1 MNAASPRPPRLLL
14 VPTLALLVVGL
25 ATASLSGC
33 SHASLHA
40 GALSSHPPLAQG
52 GVQNDATNAIALPYD
67 IPYGGEAQGEYLQGY
82 LKGYIDSSASY
93 YLIDY
98 LIDAVGI
105 RVGSERTGPYWDGYF
120 RGKLEGRFTISKKL
134 RE

>member
-33 SHASLHA
+33 SHASLHP
-40 GALSSHPPLAQG
+40 GALSSHPPLARG
-52 GVQNDATNAIALPYD
+52 GVQNDATNASALPYD

-82 LKGYIDSSASY
+82 LKGYIDNSASY
-93 YLIDY
+93 H

-105 RVGSERTGPYWDGYF
+105 RVGSELTGPYWDGYF